1 MQQMNSVLHSL
12 VVFNLVEIVVRVVH
26 GIRPII
32 MIIIIVMEKKN
43 LFCTRV
49 QQTNK
54 RIVAMNLIIETWKYR
69 GYSHLL
75 LLLPLL
81 YYCHCLL
88 PAEQQ

>member
-1 MQQMNSVLHSL
+1 MNSVLHSL

-32 MIIIIVMEKKN
+32 MIIIIVMKKKN

-54 RIVAMNLIIETWKYR
+54 SIAAMNLIIETWKYR

-75 LLLPLL
+75 LLPLL

-88 PAEQQ
+88 PAEQQLQ